1 MHRIHLEPL
10 GFGCPLLADEFLRCL
25 ALQGI
30 EPASGVV
37 GVDEVGQMLMQ
48 LCVVVVVEV
57 LQRAYTALNA
67 ASPVGV
73 LRWCA
78 QSHSSI
84 ALMRQT
90 VQPG

>member
-1 MHRIHLEPL
+1 
-10 GFGCPLLADEFLRCL
+10 
-25 ALQGI
+25 
-30 EPASGVV
+30 
-37 GVDEVGQMLMQ
+37 MLMQ